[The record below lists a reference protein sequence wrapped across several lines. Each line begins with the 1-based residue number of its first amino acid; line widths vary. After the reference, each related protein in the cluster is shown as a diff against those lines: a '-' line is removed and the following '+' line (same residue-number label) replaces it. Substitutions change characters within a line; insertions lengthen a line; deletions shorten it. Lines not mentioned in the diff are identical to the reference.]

1 MTNVTRSPGTTVWM
15 WSFFFMIIGAM
26 ILSIGAISYETA
38 YTVENTASGV
48 VHEDNNYSVQEGIDD
63 LFWAPTRL
71 TAPGAFAYIPSE
83 SLQYPTCRLVE
94 GMEFES
100 NSETALVDYTFLAT
114 VIYQAPE
121 TLQDPVDSWFGPGVG
136 TIETDLVA
144 EFRLNV
150 SGGLAAVNYNV
161 ITMADNSQVV
171 IVRGSTR
178 AWEWLTNAQIWASVA
193 MVEVFQFF
201 LPAGEVFNPIWH
213 GLLRSMA
220 WIESEKLTD
229 VSLYSQTTRLVE
241 DLRNRPEFTGTLRIT
256 GQSLGGEISLITGAQ
271 QNIPAVAISGPDNK
285 FTRDSLLPA
294 LDLEIINTM
303 LFDVIP
309 ERDMVPL
316 VRGRMVCLLGAALCP
331 FHLLIGVSFPF

>member
-1 MTNVTRSPGTTVWM
+1 
-15 WSFFFMIIGAM
+15 
-26 ILSIGAISYETA
+26 
-38 YTVENTASGV
+38 
-48 VHEDNNYSVQEGIDD
+48 
-63 LFWAPTRL
+63 
-71 TAPGAFAYIPSE
+71 
-83 SLQYPTCRLVE
+83 
-94 GMEFES
+94 
-100 NSETALVDYTFLAT
+100 
-114 VIYQAPE
+114 
-121 TLQDPVDSWFGPGVG
+121 
-136 TIETDLVA
+136 
-144 EFRLNV
+144 
-150 SGGLAAVNYNV
+150 
-161 ITMADNSQVV
+161 
-171 IVRGSTR
+171 
-178 AWEWLTNAQIWASVA
+178 
-193 MVEVFQFF
+193 
-201 LPAGEVFNPIWH
+201 
-213 GLLRSMA
+213 MA

-294 LDLEIINTM
+294 LDLEIIKTM